1 MKHTQ
6 FVVEG
11 FDFYASGKNFPAFT
25 KTESHF
31 RVHNDLP
38 LDNTEAV
45 KSSSKPHTMFT

>member
-6 FVVEG
+6 FIVEG
-11 FDFYASGKNFPAFT
+11 LTSMHMVKNFPAFT